1 MRSRL
6 PWVSVAWLALGA
18 SVWGCGSDPV
28 DAGWALF
35 GDGRADE
42 ARAVFEAAAD
52 GPSGRGAAQ
61 MALGELALLATD
73 LEVAADHFTTAAAVP
88 DQRAGGL
95 AGYGEALLRSGR
107 AREAYE
113 ALLEAIDLGPSAE
126 TVVRIGG
133 LTGDAYA
140 TRRLT
145 ASRWDNYAPTFSP
158 DGRSVVF
165 TSHQTGNG
173 ELTRVDV
180 ESLATELL
188 IELPDTN
195 EYGACYSRSGQ
206 LLVFGSVQH
215 HSLAGIAKLHGSG
228 SGTRN
233 EILYVSD
240 VASGERVALNASPG
254 PVGNPSFS
262 ADGSTVLFEAIVERN
277 LDVWAMDVDGRNR
290 RRLTTEAEDDGQP
303 VAHPDGTSIVFLRRL
318 DERFDL
324 MSMAVD
330 GTNVEQVT
338 RTPFHEYAGT
348 FSPDG
353 RLFVYVRQVDGNLG

>member
-6 PWVSVAWLALGA
+6 PWVSAAWLALGA

-228 SGTRN
+228 RLSGWTP
-233 EILYVSD
+233 LQLGS
-240 VASGERVALNASPG
+240 AL
-254 PVGNPSFS
+254 
-262 ADGSTVLFEAIVERN
+262 
-277 LDVWAMDVDGRNR
+277 GRR
-290 RRLTTEAEDDGQP
+290 AGRSRG
-303 VAHPDGTSIVFLRRL
+303 
-318 DERFDL
+318 
-324 MSMAVD
+324 MSSCVI
-330 GTNVEQVT
+330 
-338 RTPFHEYAGT
+338 
-348 FSPDG
+348 S
-353 RLFVYVRQVDGNLG
+353 